1 MKAISVRNVSDDI
14 YLALQEMAAKNRRS
28 LQEQIRYVLE
38 REVRIVQGASLVTA
52 VEWRK
57 KLQGRQFPDVVEM
70 IREDRSR

>member
-52 VEWRK
+52 GEWRK